1 MEWTNGKKV
10 MAVIC
15 GIAILFMLYGI
26 VHFIMMNSQYNKVIE
41 VIKQGDYTRAEEML
55 TDMNVKHKDDN
66 DERSYFRLRSVLL
79 YECKDTENFEH
90 YFADSAI
97 LYIYITAMEYYNDNK
112 FEFASNRIN
121 LVPENYSGAL
131 CEEIKT
137 SKQEINQRYEEYK
150 QELEKAKEEYIRTL
164 PERMAK
170 EAEEKKQKLEE
181 ERASYADKLPYDGMS
196 ELFIEY
202 TQLGKPDK
210 YQRTKKDDVSDNER
224 YDIYDTFYWYDKGYV
239 VCCLNGNVR
248 SVSKESTETM
258 EENYSGYW
266 IKEFDSKVINSDVFS
281 KDGRLKEKNSTRS
294 SSGSS
299 HSSHSKPLYGYSH
312 GDSNHS
318 SDSYNVHDYDDPE
331 DFYYDNEDD
340 FDGIDDAETYFYD
353 HND

>member
-1 MEWTNGKKV
+1 M
-10 MAVIC
+10 
-15 GIAILFMLYGI
+15 
-26 VHFIMMNSQYNKVIE
+26 
-41 VIKQGDYTRAEEML
+41 R
-55 TDMNVKHKDDN
+55 
-66 DERSYFRLRSVLL
+66 
-79 YECKDTENFEH
+79 
-90 YFADSAI
+90 
-97 LYIYITAMEYYNDNK
+97 
-112 FEFASNRIN
+112 
-121 LVPENYSGAL
+121 GAL

-258 EENYSGYW
+258 EENYSGY
-266 IKEFDSKVINSDVFS
+266 
-281 KDGRLKEKNSTRS
+281 
-294 SSGSS
+294 
-299 HSSHSKPLYGYSH
+299 
-312 GDSNHS
+312 
-318 SDSYNVHDYDDPE
+318 
-331 DFYYDNEDD
+331 
-340 FDGIDDAETYFYD
+340 
-353 HND
+353 

>member
-1 MEWTNGKKV
+1 
-10 MAVIC
+10 
-15 GIAILFMLYGI
+15 
-26 VHFIMMNSQYNKVIE
+26 
-41 VIKQGDYTRAEEML
+41 
-55 TDMNVKHKDDN
+55 
-66 DERSYFRLRSVLL
+66 
-79 YECKDTENFEH
+79 
-90 YFADSAI
+90 
-97 LYIYITAMEYYNDNK
+97 
-112 FEFASNRIN
+112 
-121 LVPENYSGAL
+121 
-131 CEEIKT
+131 
-137 SKQEINQRYEEYK
+137 
-150 QELEKAKEEYIRTL
+150 
-164 PERMAK
+164 MAK
-170 EAEEKKQKLEE
+170 EAAEKKQQLEE

-248 SVSKESTETM
+248 SVSKGSTETM

-299 HSSHSKPLYGYSH
+299 HSSHSKPLYGYPH

-318 SDSYNVHDYDDPE
+318 SDSYNVHNYDDPE

>member
-1 MEWTNGKKV
+1 M
-10 MAVIC
+10 
-15 GIAILFMLYGI
+15 
-26 VHFIMMNSQYNKVIE
+26 HFIIMNSQYNKVIK

-55 TDMNVKHKDDN
+55 IDMNVKHKDDN
-66 DERSYFRLRSVLL
+66 DERSDFMLYSVFL
-79 YECKDTENFEH
+79 YEHEDMDNLKH
-90 YFADSAI
+90 YFADSAA
-97 LYIYITAMEYYNDNK
+97 LYIYIKSMEYYNDGQ
-112 FEFASNRIN
+112 FEFANDRIN

-131 CEEIKT
+131 CDEIKK

-150 QELEKAKEEYIRTL
+150 QELEKAKEEYLRTL
-164 PERMAK
+164 PERKAK
-170 EAEEKKQKLEE
+170 EAAEKKQKLEE
-181 ERASYADKLPYDGMS
+181 KRTSYADELPYQGMS
-196 ELFIEY
+196 ELYIEH

-210 YQRTKKDDVSDNER
+210 YRRTKEDNVLDKER
-224 YDIYDTFYWYDKGYV
+224 YDIYDTFYWYNKGYV
-239 VCCLNGNVR
+239 VCCLNGTVR

-299 HSSHSKPLYGYSH
+299 HSKRLYGYSH

-318 SDSYNVHDYDDPE
+318 SDSYNVHNYDDPE